1 MLKIMINYD
10 FLEALI
16 FEENKNHETANKIAN
31 TIQKDHFLYIPCHV
45 LFNIMKKLDKYD
57 HETNIKFLENIQM
70 TTRID
75 YQNNK
80 QIFQS
85 AYELYKSNNSLTL
98 LDCIT
103 IKYMQSKQIKHI
115 ISFNQQFDKIKKIKR
130 LYKLD
135 EYNPKRLNFNTY

>member
-57 HETNIKFLENIQM
+57 QETNIKFLENIQM

>member
-1 MLKIMINYD
+1 MINYD

-57 HETNIKFLENIQM
+57 QETNIKFLENIQM